1 MMVLRL
7 LGLLLALAASAGAA
21 EIDSVTFRQAVLD
34 NAAPAMNARVNG
46 FLETAVE
53 RANARGRGC
62 NPELLYFEVR
72 RAIAAP
78 FVGHHLAEALDE
90 ADDLD
95 RRHIALRD
103 SVYRDLG
110 LLDAISVHL
119 KDLSAVVQIDDHRV
133 GVDKFGHFF
142 VQGWAYFER
151 AYLDEK
157 GLEAALEWGEQ
168 TERSYYGLYT
178 TGIYSYAD
186 LAANFEGMRFW
197 LRVLGHDRD
206 PLERGWYFNRPYI
219 RCARRFWSRERYWR
233 VKRKVRIEKYVT
245 AAWDEGNNCCRFRSP
260 DLAARVTMRVAERG
274 ALEGAAYA
282 CPIDPEAC
290 ARTRDRF
297 GPHAARLLHPRCL
310 EDRSEINSRAGFW

>member
-1 MMVLRL
+1 MRVLHS
-7 LGLLLALAASAGAA
+7 LGLALALVASAGAA
-21 EIDSVTFRQAVLD
+21 EIDSVTFRQTRLH
-34 NAAPAMNARVNG
+34 NASRAMNARANG
-46 FLETAVE
+46 FLETAVD

-62 NPELLYFEVR
+62 NEELLYFEIR

-78 FVGHHLAEALDE
+78 FVGHHLAEALEE

-95 RRHIALRD
+95 RRHIALSD

-119 KDLSAVVQIDDHRV
+119 KNLSAVVQIDNHRV

-142 VQGWAYFER
+142 VQGFAYFER
-151 AYLDEK
+151 AYLEGM
-157 GLEAALEWGEQ
+157 GLEAALAWGEQ

-206 PLERGWYFNRPYI
+206 PLERGWLFNRPYI
-219 RCARRFWSRERYWR
+219 RCARRFWSREPYWR
-233 VKRKVRIEKYVT
+233 VQRTVRLEKYVT
-245 AAWDEGNNCCRFRSP
+245 AAWDEGNNCCRFRNP
-260 DLAARVTMRVAERG
+260 DLAALVAARVAERE
-274 ALEGAAYA
+274 ALEGESYA
-282 CPIDPEAC
+282 CPLDSEAC
-290 ARTRDRF
+290 ARARKRF
-297 GPHAARLLHPRCL
+297 GIHAAHLLHPRCL
-310 EDRSEINSRAGFW
+310 EDRPEIDSGDGFW